1 MDNLLLG
8 LGSEVRELKL
18 GATFTHPSAQTAYHT
33 LKYDFKPAS
42 VDVSKSATLEVGS
55 NKEVTV
61 TVPHL
66 DGSGVPNTVF
76 KGNQQDYSMK
86 DCVLIIDHA
95 TGEITLERLCS
106 NVQVKKTR
114 TEGKIV
120 QPPPQPASIKMEN
133 PTARR
138 SSKTKV
144 TTGHRKNGLIDLA
157 PKHLPLRN
165 SPYCRPNK
173 TPQEPAGGASNS
185 HQSLPSLPIIGMGEN
200 DFISVPPL
208 PEPRTQ
214 AQKQRQEQQ
223 MYNATIT
230 ASLANN
236 NNNNAASIVEVN
248 LPKPL
253 AVTMSLSESSDSSSS
268 SSESDTDSSSESD
281 SSSEDEHD
289 SPMKGQSWAE
299 VVNHANMVVKNQLT
313 MDLYLS
319 ESDSD

>member
-1 MDNLLLG
+1 MAEDKVVPSPTLL
-8 LGSEVRELKL
+8 
-18 GATFTHPSAQTAYHT
+18 APT
-33 LKYDFKPAS
+33 
-42 VDVSKSATLEVGS
+42 
-55 NKEVTV
+55 
-61 TVPHL
+61 
-66 DGSGVPNTVF
+66 
-76 KGNQQDYSMK
+76 
-86 DCVLIIDHA
+86 
-95 TGEITLERLCS
+95 
-106 NVQVKKTR
+106 
-114 TEGKIV
+114 
-120 QPPPQPASIKMEN
+120 KMEN
-133 PTARR
+133 PTCRR

-144 TTGHRKNGLIDLA
+144 TTGHRKNGLIDLV

-173 TPQEPAGGASNS
+173 TPQELHSWSASNS
-185 HQSLPSLPIIGMGEN
+185 QQSLPSLPIIGMGEN

-208 PEPRTQ
+208 PEPTTQ

-236 NNNNAASIVEVN
+236 NNNAASIVEVN
-248 LPKPL
+248 LPKTQ
-253 AVTMSLSESSDSSSS
+253 AATMSSSESSDSSSS

>member
-165 SPYCRPNK
+165 SPYCRPHK
-173 TPQEPAGGASNS
+173 IPQEPAWSASNS
-185 HQSLPSLPIIGMGEN
+185 QHSLPSLPIIGMDES
-200 DFISVPPL
+200 DFISVPSL
-208 PEPRTQ
+208 PEPTTQ
-214 AQKQRQEQQ
+214 EQKQRQEQQ

-236 NNNNAASIVEVN
+236 NNNNAASIEVN
-248 LPKPL
+248 LPKTQV
-253 AVTMSLSESSDSSSS
+253 AIMSSSESSDSSSS
-268 SSESDTDSSSESD
+268 SSDSDTDSSSESD
-281 SSSEDEHD
+281 SSSEDEND